1 MATPYAGA
9 NSFPSTILCPDDGDS
24 RQASGQNIPDQGLAD
39 RTTYLLAN
47 LSARADVLTTPS
59 GGAWVCPPNVTS
71 ILVIAHG
78 GGGGGGGGGGA
89 DNTTPG
95 SRSALGGG
103 GGGGSQRC
111 VTRMAVTPG
120 TSYAYAV
127 GVGGL
132 AGGFGIGMGGLLP
145 SGGSD
150 GGDSTFNAIVIGR
163 GAGGGNAPIGP
174 ATTVSNLYASVA
186 GGKSVRQGVLGQGIV
201 SNSPTSYF
209 PNTAATPSAGD
220 GGNGGSTTALAPSRG
235 GPSQYGYDGGI
246 TGTQGA
252 SGGGSI
258 GGGPGGGGGAG
269 PAGNGGPGSNGGAGS
284 ATNGSQP
291 TTASGP
297 PATGSGA
304 GGGGGGGG
312 GSGATNGANGCGGQ
326 SGGSGSI
333 VVIYNSGVAAVIT

>member
-1 MATPYAGA
+1 MSRNLVITPSALTTVTVA
-9 NSFPSTILCPDDGDS
+9 DDGDLRS
-24 RQASGQNIPDQGLAD
+24 VASVNLPLQQ
-39 RTTYLLAN
+39 LAN
-47 LSARADVLTTPS
+47 AVGAVAQRADVLTTPT
-59 GGAWVCPPNVTS
+59 GGTWTCPAGVAS

-89 DNTTPG
+89 DNTTPTV
-95 SRSALGGG
+95 RSALGGG

-111 VTRMAVTPG
+111 VTRLAVTPG
-120 TSYAYAV
+120 TAYAYAV

-132 AGGFGIGMGGLLP
+132 AGGFGIGMGGTLP

-150 GGDSTFNAIVIGR
+150 GGDSTFNSAVVGR

-246 TGTQGA
+246 TGAQGA
-252 SGGGSI
+252 TVTNI

-269 PAGNGGPGSNGGAGS
+269 PGGAGGPGSNGGNGQ
-284 ATNGSQP
+284 ATNGLQP

-297 PATGSGA
+297 PAAGSGG

-312 GSGATNGANGCGGQ
+312 GSGSSNGASGCGGQ

-333 VVIYNSGVAAVIT
+333 QIVYNGTAAVFT